1 MCGIQLGGRVKI
13 LIVEDD
19 QKISEFLS
27 KGLQEAGYGIDL
39 AGDGEDG
46 LAKAVSL
53 PCDLIILDIM
63 LPKMNGL
70 EVLQKIREKKT
81 MTPVLILSAK
91 HSVDDRVIGLQKGGD
106 DYMVKP
112 FAFTELL
119 ARVEAL
125 MRRNPQA
132 IEKSQLQFEDILL
145 NLKTKEVFRG
155 NHKIELHAKEFSL
168 LEYFLRS
175 QGQVL
180 SKTQILEKIWN
191 YDFDP
196 QTNVVDVLVCRLRNK
211 VDKDFYVKIIHTIR
225 GMGYVLK
232 KN

>member
-1 MCGIQLGGRVKI
+1 MKI

-19 QKISEFLS
+19 KKISEFLI
-27 KGLQEAGYGIDL
+27 KGLSEAGYL
-39 AGDGEDG
+39 VEHAADGEEG
-46 LAKAVSL
+46 FAKASSL
-53 PCDLIILDIM
+53 PFDLMILDLM
-63 LPKMNGL
+63 LPKIDGL
-70 EVLQKIREKKT
+70 EVLQKIRTQKV

-91 HSVDDRVIGLQKGGD
+91 HSVDDRVSGLQKGGD

-125 MRRNPQA
+125 MRRSPQST
-132 IEKSQLQFEDILL
+132 EGSKLQFEDLTL
-145 NLKTKEVFRG
+145 DLKTKEVFR
-155 NHKIELHAKEFSL
+155 HSRRIDLHAKEFSL
-168 LEYFLRS
+168 LEYFLRNP
-175 QGQVL
+175 GRVL
-180 SKTQILEKIWN
+180 SKTQILEKIWS

-211 VDKDFYVKIIHTIR
+211 VDKEFEDKTIHTIR

-232 KN
+232 KG